1 MDGRRADAVRPDGGG
16 EMNDFS
22 AAYEEF
28 QEAIRRG
35 VQRKKMERLVRP
47 LEIAMRRAFRAQ
59 GNKVVQKM
67 NQARR
72 FFAEGER
79 NAEGASQD
87 GSRADAIR
95 PNDAPLREGLPPGE
109 AEKVW
114 AQTHLETS
122 KYFIGPIEA
131 TVEKALKLGGM
142 AMLGEMGMKV
152 AFDLK
157 NPRAVNYLR
166 DYGAKLVTKINETT
180 RETLQGLVTQGAE
193 EGWSYKRT
201 ASEIISRFEEFAVGK
216 PQEHI
221 DSRAHLIAITETG
234 NAYEEGNRIVAKDL
248 QDAGIE
254 QEKFW
259 STVGDDKVSDGC
271 RENEEAGWIGIDEEF
286 PSGHQRPLRF
296 PGCRCLANYRMKKE
310 GD

>member
-1 MDGRRADAVRPDGGG
+1 
-16 EMNDFS
+16 MNELTVAS
-22 AAYEEF
+22 EEF

-35 VQRKKMERLVRP
+35 AQRKKAERLVRP

-59 GNKVVQKM
+59 GDKVVQKM
-67 NQARR
+67 RQSKRY
-72 FFAEGER
+72 FAEGNAQGER
-79 NAEGASQD
+79 NAQGGCHPPQREGE
-87 GSRADAIR
+87 
-95 PNDAPLREGLPPGE
+95 LREGLPPDQ
-109 AEKVW
+109 VNMIW
-114 AQTHLETS
+114 ATAALETLKLFS
-122 KYFIGPIEA
+122 GPIDA
-131 TVEKALKLGGM
+131 AVAKALKLGGM
-142 AMLGEMGMKV
+142 AMIAEMGMKI

-166 DYGAKLVTKINETT
+166 DYGAKLITKINETT
-180 RETLQGLVTQGAE
+180 RETLQTLIAQGTE

-201 ASEIISRFEEFAVGK
+201 AGEIISRFEEMAVGK

-259 STVGDDKVSDGC
+259 STVGDDRVSEGC
-271 RENEEAGWIGIDEEF
+271 QENEAAGWIGIDEEF
-286 PSGHQRPLRF
+286 PSGDQRPLRF
-296 PGCRCLANYRMKKE
+296 PGCRCLALYRMKE
-310 GD
+310 GE